1 MKIRKVS
8 LHEGS
13 GFQEK
18 IQNPGAGGN
27 IYLKKQIMSALF
39 YVKNSL
45 WRVDKK

>member
-1 MKIRKVS
+1 MKICKVS

-18 IQNPGAGGN
+18 LQNPGGEKN
-27 IYLKKQIMSALF
+27 IYLKKKIMSALF

-45 WRVDKK
+45 WRVDEE

>member
-1 MKIRKVS
+1 MKTCKVS

-18 IQNPGAGGN
+18 NTKPRGR
-27 IYLKKQIMSALF
+27 KKHLLEKKIMSALF

-45 WRVDKK
+45 RRVDEE